1 MTLIQLKE
9 PELIRVPQKT
19 ASPEQL
25 FDLGV
30 AYSTGQGVPLNLIEA
45 HKWFNLA
52 AAKGNE
58 PAREWRLSVAQ
69 ELTADELAEAQRQ
82 ASACP
87 RAPP

>member
-1 MTLIQLKE
+1 MTMIELRQ
-9 PELIRVPQKT
+9 PELIRVPAKT

-58 PAREWRLSVAQ
+58 PAREWRSSVAR
-69 ELTADELAEAQRQ
+69 EMTADEIAEAQRQ
-82 ASACP
+82 A
-87 RAPP
+87 RAWLRAS

>member
-1 MTLIQLKE
+1 MTMIELKE
-9 PELIRVPQKT
+9 PELIRVAAKT

-30 AYSTGQGVPLNLIEA
+30 AYSTGQGVPLDLIEA

-58 PAREWRLSVAQ
+58 PAREWRSSVAR
-69 ELTADELAEAQRQ
+69 EMTADEIAEAQRQ
-82 ASACP
+82 A
-87 RAPP
+87 RAWFRAG